1 MARVNPETKKLTR
14 QRLLDAGADEFAR
27 NGLLGANVNRIS
39 VAAGLAKGTI
49 YNYFTSKEELF
60 LAVCLEACARAAAGA
75 RALPPEA
82 PTRERLRALVE
93 SDVRWAREHD
103 AFARVLIRE
112 ALSGDSRFA
121 PQVLEAAAP
130 WFAKLTEVLDA
141 GVERGEIRRDVP
153 IDQLALSATGLINLA
168 LVQHWG
174 SSGAWP
180 SFDDI
185 PDIVLRQFLEGAQP
199 KSRIKPRQSPAT
211 PKRRGK

>member
-14 QRLLDAGADEFAR
+14 QRLLDAGAEEFAR
-27 NGLLGANVNRIS
+27 NGLRGANVNRIS
-39 VAAGLAKGTI
+39 LAAGLAKGTV

-60 LAVCLEACARAAAGA
+60 LAVCLEACARAVAGA
-75 RALPPEA
+75 RTLPPEA

-130 WFAKLTEVLDA
+130 WLAKLTEVLDA
-141 GVERGEIRRDVP
+141 GVVRGEIRRDVP
-153 IDQLALSATGLINLA
+153 VDQLALVVTGLIQLA

-199 KSRIKPRQSPAT
+199 RRRNKPRQSPAT
-211 PKRRGK
+211 PKGRGK

>member
-1 MARVNPETKKLTR
+1 MGDWSPILRYLMARVNPETKQLTR
-14 QRLLDAGADEFAR
+14 QRLLDAGAEEFAR
-27 NGLLGANVNRIS
+27 NGLHGANVDRIS

-60 LAVCLEACARAAAGA
+60 LAVCREAGVLAVAGA
-75 RALPPEA
+75 RTLPPEA
-82 PTRERLRALVE
+82 ATREQLRALVE

-141 GVERGEIRRDVP
+141 GVKRGEIRRDVP
-153 IDQLALSATGLINLA
+153 VDQLALSVTGLINLA

-185 PDIVLRQFLEGAQP
+185 PDVVLRQFLEGAQMS
-199 KSRIKPRQSPAT
+199 KSEGSP
-211 PKRRGK
+211 